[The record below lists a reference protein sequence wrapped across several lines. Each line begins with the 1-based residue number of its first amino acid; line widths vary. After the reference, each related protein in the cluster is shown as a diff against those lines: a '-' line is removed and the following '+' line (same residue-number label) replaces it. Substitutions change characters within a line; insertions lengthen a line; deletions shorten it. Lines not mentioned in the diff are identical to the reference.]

1 MANDTTLYTPIDNR
15 SRKLQEAQQRL
26 LQLQELMQNVSLDL
40 DCNPFAQ
47 QQQQEE
53 HKNNKPRRDVRDLSL
68 DFLRNVPSTSSGYTR
83 TTTSIPRVNPNV
95 SRLSNQHYAGAQQ
108 NNLSHDSLSSPK
120 RYPSQSQ
127 VNGSHHLTMLD
138 VFHPR
143 SEPSFDDSSDDDVN
157 EDDDPIDADDDEE
170 DNIPHALPNQL
181 VNGGEANSSTPRNTI
196 RIPSVGL
203 G

>member
-1 MANDTTLYTPIDNR
+1 
-15 SRKLQEAQQRL
+15 
-26 LQLQELMQNVSLDL
+26 
-40 DCNPFAQ
+40 
-47 QQQQEE
+47 
-53 HKNNKPRRDVRDLSL
+53 
-68 DFLRNVPSTSSGYTR
+68 
-83 TTTSIPRVNPNV
+83 
-95 SRLSNQHYAGAQQ
+95 
-108 NNLSHDSLSSPK
+108 
-120 RYPSQSQ
+120 
-127 VNGSHHLTMLD
+127 MLD

-196 RIPSVGL
+196 RIPIVGL